1 MTMTTL
7 SNPNR
12 LPSYMGGTPMGGSSE
27 SSGVFG
33 GLGNLFSG
41 LKEFLMGTPGK
52 LESAQTLTPEQ
63 QAFLQRIMGQVDPST
78 FAIQNQPTYQA
89 GQSYLQSLLGGDIS
103 QFQAP
108 YMRQFQ
114 QQTSDLA
121 ERFAGLGGLS
131 SSGFQQALGGAAAG
145 LQENLAALRGGLQQ
159 QALGQ
164 ALGYAQAPGM
174 MNLNLA
180 NLGLRPTMQP
190 YYVQGDQGLIKGLLP
205 LASLIGAKKLNIF

>member
-12 LPSYMGGTPMGGSSE
+12 LPSYMGGTPMGGSSQNIMG
-27 SSGVFG
+27 GVLG
-33 GLGNLFSG
+33 GLAGLFKP
-41 LKEFLMGTPGK
+41 LREFAFGTPGNI
-52 LESAQTLTPEQ
+52 ESVSTLDPQQ
-63 QAFLQRIMGQVDPST
+63 QAFLKNLLGQVDPST

-164 ALGYAQAPGM
+164 ALGYAQAPGQM
-174 MNLNLA
+174 QFGLA
-180 NLGLRPTMQP
+180 NLGLRPSIENVYRP
-190 YYVQGDQGLIKGLLP
+190 GDPGLLKEV
-205 LASLIGAKKLNIF
+205 LAALIRAKTGG